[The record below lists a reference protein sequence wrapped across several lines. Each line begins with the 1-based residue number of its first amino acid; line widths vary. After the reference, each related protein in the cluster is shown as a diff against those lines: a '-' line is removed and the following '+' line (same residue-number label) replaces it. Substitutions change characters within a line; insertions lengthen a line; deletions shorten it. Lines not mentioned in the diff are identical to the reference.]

1 MTNEVAIEV
10 IEYINQKWFGNQS
23 QALQIAIKALSVPER
38 EKGEWIKI
46 YPDHEEWN
54 VYECYH
60 CGEEFDLIEGTP
72 YDNGYNF
79 CPNCGADMRGGKE

>member
-1 MTNEVAIEV
+1 MTREEHILNLETIGCDGWTVTTEAKKSLEWAISKLKE
-10 IEYINQKWFGNQS
+10 N
-23 QALQIAIKALSVPER
+23 
-38 EKGEWIKI
+38 KGEWLKI

-54 VYECYH
+54 VYECSH

-79 CPNCGADMRGGKE
+79 CPNCGADMRGE